1 MQNHLL
7 SSINSSHACEGSL
20 ISQTTQP
27 IILICVSRERESQPA
42 MGSKGVKISS
52 VLICALMLGVI
63 LEQVQVEAKK
73 GKSCC
78 KSTTARNCYNVCR
91 LEFSQTVCAST
102 CGCKIVPGITSRDQ
116 CPKGYKN
123 LSFIPESG
131 TNNSSFFPFCSL
143 LSISS

>member
-1 MQNHLL
+1 MHVKAASSVKQPNPLYL
-7 SSINSSHACEGSL
+7 SVFQE
-20 ISQTTQP
+20 
-27 IILICVSRERESQPA
+27 RERESQPA

-52 VLICALMLGVI
+52 VLICALMLGVV

-123 LSFIPESG
+123 LSFIPEFG

-143 LSISS
+143 LSIGS

>member
-1 MQNHLL
+1 MHVKAASSVKQPNPLYL
-7 SSINSSHACEGSL
+7 SVFQE
-20 ISQTTQP
+20 
-27 IILICVSRERESQPA
+27 RERESQPA

-52 VLICALMLGVI
+52 VLICALMLGVV

-123 LSFIPESG
+123 LSFIPEFG